1 MMRILM
7 ATDAFPPVCGG
18 SGWSTY
24 ELARGL
30 RERGHDVCIVQAHA
44 GSPAEHGRSYDGF
57 RVRAIEHP
65 APAAPFVR
73 NYFKN
78 ERFWRRAA
86 PELRAIAAETRAEII
101 HAQHVLTSPAAVA
114 AGAGPGVPVVCTVR
128 DYWPLCYW
136 GTLIHDPASPTL
148 CPGCS
153 ASMMTRCLRPRAGAA
168 WPLALP
174 FVPYMRGNLARK
186 QEALA
191 GAGAVVAVSSAIAR
205 DLRARASL
213 LASARIEIIPN
224 PVDAAGI
231 RREAR
236 TAAPPL
242 KGPYAIFVGK
252 LEQNKGTDFL
262 LPALDRAGLAWP
274 LVVVGDGARR
284 DALEAD
290 ARRRHRDARFLGWL
304 DRTRVMAWLA
314 HASLLVFPSYGP
326 ESLSRVLLE
335 AAAIGIPIAAMHTGG
350 TGDILE
356 HGVSGLLSASA
367 DELGDHVARLA
378 SDRALADSLAR
389 RAREHVDAHFDTA
402 RVAARFEALYQDLL
416 NERPRHG

>member
-1 MMRILM
+1 MRVLV

-30 RERGHDVCIVQAHA
+30 RERGHEVCIVQVHA
-44 GSPAEHGRSYDGF
+44 GPPAERGRSYDGF
-57 RVRAIEHP
+57 RVRAIEQP

-78 ERFWRRAA
+78 ERLWARAS
-86 PELRAIAAETRAEII
+86 PELRAIAGDMHADLI

-114 AGAGPGVPVVCTVR
+114 AGAGLGLPVVCTVR
-128 DYWPLCYW
+128 DYWPVCYW

-148 CPGCS
+148 CPACS
-153 ASMMTRCLRPRAGAA
+153 ATMMTRCVRPRAGAA

-186 QEALA
+186 QQALA
-191 GAGAVVAVSSAIAR
+191 GASAVVAVSSAIAR
-205 DLRARASL
+205 DLRERSSR

-224 PVDAAGI
+224 PVDVAGI
-231 RREAR
+231 RRAAQA
-236 TAAPPL
+236 AAPPV

-252 LEQNKGTDFL
+252 LEQNKGTEFL
-262 LPALDRAGLAWP
+262 LPAIERAGLSWP
-274 LVVVGDGARR
+274 LVVVGDGRQR
-284 DALEAD
+284 GALEAD
-290 ARRRHRDARFLGWL
+290 ARRRSRDVRFLGWL
-304 DRTRVMAWLA
+304 DRPRVMAWLA

-335 AAAIGIPIAAMHTGG
+335 AAAIGVPIAAMKTGG
-350 TGDILE
+350 TGDIIE
-356 HGVSGLLSASA
+356 HDVSGLLSATP
-367 DELGDHVARLA
+367 DELGDHVARLV
-378 SDRALADSLAR
+378 SDRALAEGLAR
-389 RAREHVDAHFDTA
+389 RAREHVEAHFDTA
-402 RVAARFEALYQDLL
+402 RVVGRFEVLYRDLVDG
-416 NERPRHG
+416 RRRDA

>member
-1 MMRILM
+1 MMRILV

-30 RERGHDVCIVQAHA
+30 RDRGHDVRIVQAHA

-57 RVRAIEHP
+57 RVRAIEQS

-78 ERFWRRAA
+78 ERLWARADR
-86 PELRAIAAETRAEII
+86 ELRVIARETRADIL

-114 AGAGPGVPVVCTVR
+114 AGAALGLPVVCTVR
-128 DYWPLCYW
+128 DYWPVCYW
-136 GTLIHDPASPTL
+136 GTLIHDPASPSL
-148 CPGCS
+148 CPACS
-153 ASMMTRCLRPRAGAA
+153 ASMMTRCVRPRAGAA

-174 FVPYMRGNLARK
+174 FIPYMRGNLARK
-186 QEALA
+186 QQALA

-205 DLRARASL
+205 DLRERSAS

-224 PVDAAGI
+224 PVDVAGI
-231 RREAR
+231 RREAQA
-236 TAAPPL
+236 AAPMVQ
-242 KGPYAIFVGK
+242 GRYAIFVGK
-252 LEQNKGTDFL
+252 LEQNKGTRFL

-274 LVVVGDGARR
+274 LVVIGDGRERAE
-284 DALEAD
+284 LEAD
-290 ARRRHRDARFLGWL
+290 ARRRNRDVRFLGWL
-304 DRTRVMAWLA
+304 DRPRVMAWLA

-335 AAAIGIPIAAMHTGG
+335 AAAIGVPIAAMNTGG
-350 TGDILE
+350 TGDIIE
-356 HGVSGLLSASA
+356 HGVSGLLSSTP

-378 SDRALADSLAR
+378 SDRGLAGELAR
-389 RAREHVDAHFDTA
+389 RARQHVDAHFDTA
-402 RVAARFEALYQDLL
+402 RVVARYESLYQDLA
-416 NERPRHG
+416 EGRVHHA